1 MGKLYALKAAGLFIL
16 LFFYVHGGSA
26 QDNLMVFKVEG
37 RPVLKVDNTTKSLSK
52 GSPIVTNS
60 IVSVKAN
67 DHLLLINDAGNCF
80 EIKKSGDYSYAQ
92 IKRIPAAADNSSFTQ
107 KYLSYVWNQF
117 AKNTT
122 TTSKT
127 GVVYRNDNLI
137 LLQPSDSVKIYF
149 PEIKFAWKLDS
160 EENYFF
166 LKEMETDKLVKF
178 GVMGKNLTLFVDD
191 HLLKKGN
198 MYQWAV
204 SETKFPDMD
213 ALTFY
218 NFSLLSNEEF
228 KSLEPD
234 IELFKKDLQAL
245 GFNASEIKIMLCN
258 DYKICY

>member
-1 MGKLYALKAAGLFIL
+1 MGKLFSLKTAL
-16 LFFYVHGGSA
+16 LFFIFLFCALQVSA

-37 RPVLKVDNTTKSLSK
+37 TPVLKIDKTTKSLSK
-52 GSPIVTNS
+52 GSPIASNSTVSIKTND
-60 IVSVKAN
+60 K
-67 DHLLLINDAGNCF
+67 LLLINDAGYCF
-80 EIKKSGDYSYAQ
+80 EIKNTGDYSYAD
-92 IKRIPAAADNSSFTQ
+92 IKKIPASGDNSSFTK

-117 AKNTT
+117 AKNTSNP
-122 TTSKT
+122 SKT

-149 PEIKFAWKLDS
+149 PEIKFVWNLDS
-160 EENYFF
+160 EEKYFF
-166 LKEMETDKLVKF
+166 LKEMETGHMVKF

-191 HLLKKGN
+191 QLLKKGKI
-198 MYQWAV
+198 YQWAV
-204 SETKFPDMD
+204 SETKFPDME